1 MVGQGILLSYTTSLL
16 PALQAPDSPIP
27 TDLDTASW
35 LSSSVGI
42 SGIPGFFMS
51 STLMEAYGRKV
62 AHFIIMM
69 PGLIGWLLIYF
80 GNNIPVLMIG
90 RILGGMSAGGTVA
103 LGAIVIGEYSSPKY
117 RGMYLNMKTASV
129 CLGGMLVH
137 ILGHFY
143 NWRTVALQA
152 TIPYIISMAI
162 ISTWPESPAWL
173 ISKQQYEQS
182 EKNFYF
188 LRGKTEES
196 YRELE
201 NMMQSQTN
209 RVATKTKELTFT
221 DKLVDFLKKF
231 TKKNFL
237 KPLFILLNGTIL
249 LETCGRHIFPAYAL
263 QIIAEITGSKSQS
276 FYYTMCIDV
285 IITVSAVCSSI
296 LVKVMKRRTLL
307 FSTGFAAFFVLIIV
321 CAYLFLVAQGV
332 IPDKYHWVPIALFV
346 VYFILANLGCTP
358 IPLAF
363 LGELFPLEHRGA
375 GSAVAGIF
383 MSVILMLGLL
393 LTPHLL
399 AKIAVHGTFAVFG
412 IIMGISLAI
421 LYVTLPETKDKTLQ
435 EIEDYFNYGKFK
447 DFKNVEEPD
456 VKTKMLK

>member
-90 RILGGMSAGGTVA
+90 RILGGMSAG
-103 LGAIVIGEYSSPKY
+103 
-117 RGMYLNMKTASV
+117 
-129 CLGGMLVH
+129 
-137 ILGHFY
+137 
-143 NWRTVALQA
+143 
-152 TIPYIISMAI
+152 
-162 ISTWPESPAWL
+162 
-173 ISKQQYEQS
+173 
-182 EKNFYF
+182 
-188 LRGKTEES
+188 
-196 YRELE
+196 
-201 NMMQSQTN
+201 
-209 RVATKTKELTFT
+209 
-221 DKLVDFLKKF
+221 
-231 TKKNFL
+231 
-237 KPLFILLNGTIL
+237 
-249 LETCGRHIFPAYAL
+249 
-263 QIIAEITGSKSQS
+263 
-276 FYYTMCIDV
+276 
-285 IITVSAVCSSI
+285 
-296 LVKVMKRRTLL
+296 
-307 FSTGFAAFFVLIIV
+307 
-321 CAYLFLVAQGV
+321 
-332 IPDKYHWVPIALFV
+332 
-346 VYFILANLGCTP
+346 GCTP